1 MPSIWRIAA
10 ITPSY
15 SADDLSGAGAKATGG
30 RWNRKG
36 NAVMYCASTI
46 SLACLETVVHLAAG
60 GLPLNRYLVEIVV
73 PDNIWKARK
82 IMTHTNAP
90 IGWDALPAGVVSL
103 DTGDSWLWS
112 LSSALFEVP
121 SIVVPEEQ
129 NVLMNPMHPDA
140 SRIKARICRK
150 WLYDSRLV

>member
-36 NAVMYCASTI
+36 NPVMYCASTI

-60 GLPLNRYLVEIVV
+60 GLPLNRYLVEIDV
-73 PDNIWKARK
+73 PDDIWKVRE
-82 IMTHTNAP
+82 IMTHANAP
-90 IGWDALPAGVVSL
+90 VGWDALPAGMVSL
-103 DTGDSWLWS
+103 DIGDSWLGG
-112 LSSALFEVP
+112 LASALLEVP

-129 NVLMNPMHPDA
+129 NVLINPMHPDA
-140 SRIKARICRK
+140 SRITATIRRK
-150 WLYDSRLV
+150 WQYDSRLF

>member
-10 ITPSY
+10 VTPDY

-46 SLACLETVVHLAAG
+46 SLACLETVVHLASG

-73 PDNIWKARK
+73 PDNVWKARK
-82 IMTHTNAP
+82 FITHTTAP
-90 IGWDALPAGVVSL
+90 VGWDALPAGKVSL
-103 DTGDSWLWS
+103 DAGDGWLTGAG
-112 LSSALFEVP
+112 SALLEVP

-129 NVLMNPMHPDA
+129 NVLINPVHPD
-140 SRIKARICRK
+140 SARITATIRRK
-150 WLYDSRLV
+150 WQYDSRLV